1 MVTYKHK
8 KAVEFLNKQ
17 FWHDSI
23 LYEIRIIRRESLD
36 QAIIFL
42 KLLTDADGWKS
53 HSTTL
58 QFNDCYY
65 IETKM
70 HGGVDAMS
78 DGEMISET
86 SANLSSAFIDN
97 VYDLWRNAKIQLT
110 ELFHISI
117 VLASTGSEIDIVCK
131 SVTVNM
137 ESDIQEHSAP
147 PPLYPTR

>member
-1 MVTYKHK
+1 MNTYKHK
-8 KAVEFLNKQ
+8 KAVEFLNDQ

-23 LYEIRIIRRESLD
+23 LYEVRVIRRDSLD
-36 QAIIFL
+36 QAKIFL
-42 KLLTDADGWKS
+42 KLLTDADGWES
-53 HSTTL
+53 RNTTF

-78 DGEMISET
+78 DGEMISEA
-86 SANLSSAFIDN
+86 SANLSNAFIDQ
-97 VYDLWRNAKIQLT
+97 VCELWIKSKMHLP

-131 SVTVNM
+131 SVTVDM

-147 PPLYPTR
+147 PPIYPTR